1 MKMFLRLSQIFDG
14 QNDFVTMLITL
25 EHNGIVLDTQFKENV
40 DIISKICLVIEFFAF
55 NRLNLILV
63 DKMQG
68 AQLLM
73 DCLTYHHKIYSQV
86 EP

>member
-14 QNDFVTMLITL
+14 QKDFVTMLITL